1 MGVSLSRFPKGPR
14 GGTPA
19 GQGLNVGPCRAQA
32 DGVTV
37 IAGGWGCGGGRHRRL
52 VPPGP
57 RPGLTELPFSLGSLD
72 MGPQNL
78 PSVRTVVTVRRL
90 FLCARRCVPRA
101 PGSPSPFVVAVQPLA
116 FSG

>member
-52 VPPGP
+52 VLLGLDPASRSCLSAWALWTWGLRTS
-57 RPGLTELPFSLGSLD
+57 RP
-72 MGPQNL
+72 
-78 PSVRTVVTVRRL
+78 
-90 FLCARRCVPRA
+90 
-101 PGSPSPFVVAVQPLA
+101 
-116 FSG
+116 SGQL